1 MTRNLKI
8 KLIILVFIL
17 LNTFILIPATAFN
30 PELINNLELTYNEN
44 ISKSKDSISAYI
56 EKVMLFNKQVND
68 KKKADDHAYLKS
80 LINTQLV
87 NDLLNLHN
95 KNLEDF
101 KNIKD
106 DLDILIIIYKTELEE
121 ILTDLDDDEPKP
133 KIYYP
138 IEQLRYAR
146 NSIEKCHKEITGII
160 MDMTLYSSQPDAS
173 APEKIKINDL
183 VTNGE
188 KLKKLY
194 KRLPEIIKTLR
205 AALI

>member
-1 MTRNLKI
+1 
-8 KLIILVFIL
+8 
-17 LNTFILIPATAFN
+17 
-30 PELINNLELTYNEN
+30 
-44 ISKSKDSISAYI
+44 
-56 EKVMLFNKQVND
+56 
-68 KKKADDHAYLKS
+68 
-80 LINTQLV
+80 LV

-101 KNIKD
+101 KDIKD
-106 DLDILIIIYKTELEE
+106 DLDILVTMYKIELQG
-121 ILTDLDDDEPKP
+121 ILSGLDEDEPKP
-133 KIYYP
+133 KEYYP

-146 NSIEKCHKEITGII
+146 DSIEKCHKEITSII
-160 MDMTLYSSQPDAS
+160 MDMNLYSSQPDTS
-173 APEKIKINDL
+173 DPEKIKINDL